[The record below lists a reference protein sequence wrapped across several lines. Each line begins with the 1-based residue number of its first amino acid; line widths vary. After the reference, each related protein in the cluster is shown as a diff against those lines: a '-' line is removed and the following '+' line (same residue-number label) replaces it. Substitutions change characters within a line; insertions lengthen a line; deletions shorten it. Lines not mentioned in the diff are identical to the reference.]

1 LKKLDDEEKTRI
13 TEMEK
18 DKQEEEAKKDEQ
30 IHKEQEKVKAK
41 TRKWLESELASI
53 KEDIRVRREV
63 AAARG
68 AVKINRMSEGEGLYG
83 DDVEPGIEKIFLP
96 QPGPHSPA
104 VLATETK

>member
-18 DKQEEEAKKDEQ
+18 NKQEEEAKKDEQ

-53 KEDIRVRREV
+53 KEDIRIRREV

-96 QPGPHSPA
+96 QPGSQSPE